1 MGPAVQR
8 ADYIMVISL
17 SKGKMSIQQIG
28 VNRVNGAILLEEI
41 NPVALNDGKL
51 TDLFERRAKLF
62 Y

>member
-28 VNRVNGAILLEEI
+28 VNRANGAI
-41 NPVALNDGKL
+41 
-51 TDLFERRAKLF
+51 
-62 Y
+62 